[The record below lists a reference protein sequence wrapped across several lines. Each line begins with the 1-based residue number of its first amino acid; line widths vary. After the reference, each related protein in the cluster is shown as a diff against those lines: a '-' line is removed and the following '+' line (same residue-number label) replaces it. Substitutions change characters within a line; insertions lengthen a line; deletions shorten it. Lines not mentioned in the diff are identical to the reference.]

1 MKLQK
6 GNAHENNSRC
16 DNFPNSPIREQTCL
30 PGENSPS
37 NNGQPYKLLRYMKY
51 RHWTTD
57 IPQSSYPLKKNC
69 QNYEEID
76 DKLEAK
82 TSLYFPIGGYEKGD
96 PPNRNILT
104 QLCTYFLSLLTVWTR
119 ICEFLYSDRLPP
131 PGEIRCG
138 YAFVGLIIIMGDDI
152 DKKFQKTQY
161 FIRHHF
167 SNE

>member
-131 PGEIRCG
+131 PRWNSFWLCFCGPHYHNGGWHRQEISKNSIF
-138 YAFVGLIIIMGDDI
+138 YQTSF
-152 DKKFQKTQY
+152 F
-161 FIRHHF
+161 
-167 SNE
+167 

>member
-131 PGEIRCG
+131 PRWNSLWLCFCGPHYHNGGWHRQEISKNSIF
-138 YAFVGLIIIMGDDI
+138 YQTSF
-152 DKKFQKTQY
+152 F
-161 FIRHHF
+161 
-167 SNE
+167 